1 MSPPSVYDVTI
12 PSSQRTRRMMMSVES
27 TMIPFGPST
36 ILERGL
42 STVCSLVHTCS
53 RGRVL
58 RPGSLRGF
66 AIPVRHLP
74 SIGPVSRLR
83 GVMCNRVTAGE

>member
-27 TMIPFGPST
+27 TMIPFGPCT

-42 STVCSLVHTCS
+42 STVCSLVHTVQPRS
-53 RGRVL
+53 RVKARL
-58 RPGSLRGF
+58 TAGF